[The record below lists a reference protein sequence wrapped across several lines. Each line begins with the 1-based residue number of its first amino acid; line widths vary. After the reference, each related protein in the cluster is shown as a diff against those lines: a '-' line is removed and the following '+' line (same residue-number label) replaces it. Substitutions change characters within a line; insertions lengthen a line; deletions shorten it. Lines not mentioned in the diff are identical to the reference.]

1 MPSDRS
7 GTVCFAAGGGS
18 GPLGMRRS
26 SAQHALPGRFLAYA
40 LRGLAGPF
48 LPKGPWWRWAAFLV
62 LAAAV
67 VPAGAA
73 ELEIL
78 EQQAFQAAVRRVTPS
93 VVRIETIGG
102 LEQVGG
108 VLFGTGPTTG
118 IVATPDGYLVSSAF
132 NFLHQP
138 ASILVQL
145 ADGSRKA
152 ARLVATDRNRMI
164 VLLKIDV
171 EQPLPVP
178 EPAPEK
184 ELRVGQWAIAVG
196 WTFESNQ
203 PNMAVGV
210 ISALNRIW
218 GKAVQTDAAVSPN
231 NYGGPLVDIRGRV
244 IGVLVPLSPE
254 ESSEVAGYEWYDSG
268 IGFAIPWEKVRELV
282 PRLQQGKDLL
292 PGVAGMR
299 FPGAALFLAEPVLSG
314 CRPGSPAY
322 QAGLRAGDRIVEIEV
337 QSISSAAAVKQ
348 ELARRYAGD
357 TVKIVYLRDGKRL
370 ETRLT
375 LADRLP
381 PYAHPFFGILPMRSR
396 AAGAQG
402 PDKPVV
408 PGVGQEPAEKAPPG
422 AGKPAAGPGG
432 ERAGGLRVRWVYP
445 ESPAAKA
452 GLQAGDV
459 LVRVGTLP
467 AGDAD
472 RLRHDLA
479 DLQPGQRV
487 AVEFLRGSK
496 LEKTEAVLAT
506 LPDTAVPQDL
516 PPAHEPLPRDRP
528 KAPDTGVLELR
539 VPEFP
544 NPAWAYVP
552 EAYDPAVPCGVLVW
566 LHGSAGLKHE
576 ELMARWRPLCD
587 RHEMILLSPKADEP
601 SHWQAAEARFVRA
614 LVAQLGQ
621 RYALDPNRM
630 VVAGED
636 TGGGLAFRLAW
647 SDRQTFRGLV
657 AIDAAWMGPL
667 PENEPAHRLAAYVL
681 YAAQSPRAAAVKR
694 MVEGLREARFPVTA
708 KELGP
713 QTRPLT
719 EDELAELARW
729 IDSLDRI

>member
-1 MPSDRS
+1 MPSDRRA
-7 GTVCFAAGGGS
+7 TVAWGGGWPPGMAWPRAENRLPEPSLAWAFWSAAG
-18 GPLGMRRS
+18 
-26 SAQHALPGRFLAYA
+26 AYCRA
-40 LRGLAGPF
+40 ARWLGLAT
-48 LPKGPWWRWAAFLV
+48 WLV
-62 LAAAV
+62 LAAALV
-67 VPAGAA
+67 GGKAA

-93 VVRIETIGG
+93 VVRIETVGG
-102 LEQVGG
+102 LEEVGG

-118 IVATPDGYLVSSAF
+118 VVATSDGYLVSSAF

-138 ASILVQL
+138 ASILVRL

-164 VLLKIDV
+164 VLLKIEVDR
-171 EQPLPVP
+171 PLPVP
-178 EPAPEK
+178 EGAPER

-196 WTFESNQ
+196 WTFESSG

-210 ISALNRIW
+210 LSALNRIW

-254 ESSEVAGYEWYDSG
+254 ESREVAGYEWYDSG
-268 IGFAIPWEKVRELV
+268 IGFAIPWETVQELV
-282 PRLQQGKDLL
+282 PRLQRGKDLL
-292 PGVAGMR
+292 PGVAGVR
-299 FPGAALFLAEPVLSG
+299 FPGAALFLAEPVLAG

-322 QAGLRAGDRIVEIEV
+322 QAGLRAGDRILEIQG
-337 QSISSAAAVKQ
+337 QSISTAAAVKR

-357 TVKIVYLRDGKRL
+357 TVNIAYLRDGTRR

-381 PYAHPFFGILPMRSR
+381 PYAHPFLGILPMRSR
-396 AAGAQG
+396 GGRAEGAE
-402 PDKPVV
+402 KPV
-408 PGVGQEPAEKAPPG
+408 PQGVGPQPSEKSHFG
-422 AGKPAAGPGG
+422 GGKPVAGPAAQ
-432 ERAGGLRVRWVYP
+432 RDGGLRVRWVYP
-445 ESPAAKA
+445 KSPAAQA
-452 GLQAGDV
+452 GLQPGDV
-459 LVRVGTLP
+459 LLRVATFP

-472 RLRHDLA
+472 RLRNDLA

-487 AVEFLRGSK
+487 AVEFLRAA
-496 LEKTEAVLAT
+496 EPHKTEAVLST
-506 LPDTAVPQDL
+506 LPETAVPQEL
-516 PPAHEPLPRDRP
+516 PPAHEPLPPNRP

-552 EAYDPAVPCGVLVW
+552 AAYDPAVPCGVLVW
-566 LHGSAGLKHE
+566 LHGSAGLKHGE
-576 ELMARWRPLCD
+576 WIGRWRALCD
-587 RHEMILLSPKADEP
+587 RHDLILLAPKADDP
-601 SHWQAAEARFVRA
+601 ARWQAAEARFVRA
-614 LVAQLGQ
+614 LIAQLGQ
-621 RYALDPNRM
+621 RYALDANRI

-636 TGGGLAFRLAW
+636 TGGDLAFRLVW

-667 PENEPAHRLAAYVL
+667 PENEPAYRLAVYAL
-681 YAAQSPRAAAVKR
+681 YAAQSPRAAALER
-694 MVEGLREARFPVTA
+694 MVSALRQARFPVTD
-708 KELGP
+708 KKLGP

-719 EDELAELARW
+719 DDELAELARW
-729 IDSLDRI
+729 IDALDRI